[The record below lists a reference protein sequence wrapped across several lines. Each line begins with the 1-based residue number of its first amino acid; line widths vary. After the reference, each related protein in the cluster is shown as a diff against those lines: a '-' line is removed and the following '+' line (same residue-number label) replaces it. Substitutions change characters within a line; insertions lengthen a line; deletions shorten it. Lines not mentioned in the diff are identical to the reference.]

1 MSFIAVYLFTWVF
14 HRLTSTGSPGSTYKL
29 PLKTHVNK
37 TICQKFTYHIVCL
50 FKLIFKDKIIFKI
63 YKISEQCYLN

>member
-37 TICQKFTYHIVCL
+37 TICQKFTYHILCV
-50 FKLIFKDKIIFKI
+50 
-63 YKISEQCYLN
+63 YLN